1 MSGRAFFDST
11 ILIYSICSGEP
22 RAAVAE
28 KLLAEGGWIS
38 VQVLNEFVAVAR
50 RKLNMSWE
58 ETREALLA
66 IRALC
71 EPPTTLSVETH
82 EAALKIAAHY
92 GYSIYDALILSAAL
106 EADCDTLYTED
117 MQNDQVIDL
126 PRGSLTIRNPFLIA

>member
-1 MSGRAFFDST
+1 MSGRAFFDT
-11 ILIYSICSGEP
+11 TLLIYSISSGEP

-28 KLLAEGGWIS
+28 ELLAKGGWIS

-50 RKLNMSWE
+50 HKLNMSWE

-71 EPPTTLSVETH
+71 ESPTTLSVEAH
-82 EAALKIAAHY
+82 EAALEIAARY
-92 GYSIYDALILSAAL
+92 GYSIYDALILAAAL

-126 PRGSLTIRNPFLIA
+126 PRGSLTICNPFLIA

>member
-1 MSGRAFFDST
+1 MSGRAFFDTT
-11 ILIYSICSGEP
+11 ILIYSISSGEP

-58 ETREALLA
+58 ETGEALLA

-71 EPPTTLSVETH
+71 EPPTTVSVDTH
-82 EAALKIAAHY
+82 EAALKIAARY
-92 GYSIYDALILSAAL
+92 GYSIYDALILTAAL

-117 MQNDQVIDL
+117 MQNDQVID
-126 PRGSLTIRNPFLIA
+126 SLTIRNPFLID